1 MQVNR
6 DMERKSIKVKD
17 YLVPLDLYYTETD
30 EWISIEGEIATV
42 GITDYA
48 QKKLKN
54 IINVELPEKNR
65 NVNKGESIG
74 IVESIKA
81 VADIYSPLTG
91 VVVDVNEE
99 LLDKPELINHDPYGK
114 GWIFKIK
121 YSDKDEI
128 NELMTP
134 EKYSD
139 KISKEE

>member
-1 MQVNR
+1 
-6 DMERKSIKVKD
+6 MERKSIKVKD
-17 YLVPLDLYYTETD
+17 YIIPLDLYYTETD

-121 YSDKDEI
+121 YSDKNEI

>member
-1 MQVNR
+1 
-6 DMERKSIKVKD
+6 MERKSIKVKD

>member
-1 MQVNR
+1 
-6 DMERKSIKVKD
+6 MERKSIKVKD

-54 IINVELPEKNR
+54 IITVELPEKNR

>member
-1 MQVNR
+1 MQVNQS
-6 DMERKSIKVKD
+6 MERKSIKVKD
-17 YLVPLDLYYTETD
+17 YIIPLDLYYTETD

-121 YSDKDEI
+121 YSDKNEI

>member
-1 MQVNR
+1 
-6 DMERKSIKVKD
+6 MERKSIKVKD

-99 LLDKPELINHDPYGK
+99 LLDKPELINHDPYGR